1 MESGE
6 IVEYID
12 DNKIICSVVMESGNQ
27 RLKLF
32 TENNREVKV
41 ATQRLSHRGK
51 TKLPLIADR
60 NQMVTALKKLSAAR
74 QTIAAT
80 VQVRELW
87 EILNRE
93 ENWIDL
99 ETMTGLCFP
108 ESEDDDHQSAVIRAM
123 FESRRYFKFKPDRFL
138 PHTEDQVAEIIALEQ
153 KAAREQRLVDVGAAW
168 IRSTLSGSTV
178 ETGDDHQ
185 ELAKI
190 LKDFYLFEKESPYYE
205 IGRRIVK
212 KAQLE
217 SPEAVFEHL
226 VAIGVWSVDEN
237 LDLLRYRLP
246 TDFSQP
252 VLQRAQSLRIPTQA
266 CLETGGRVDL
276 THLATLTIDGQSTLD
291 FDDALS
297 VESRDGHVLVGIHIS
312 DVAESIKRGDLL
324 DTEARSRGSSIYMPD
339 ERISMVPPILAENRL
354 SLKKDHVRPAIS
366 TMVKIDAGGEIVSYD
381 IFASTIRINHQLSYY
396 EANGS
401 TEQADTIA
409 CLYDIATRFREKRMG
424 QGALQITLPEINIW
438 LDADTGGPVINRVN
452 RESPGRML
460 VAEMMILSNWLA
472 ARFLTEKKIPAVFR
486 SQPKPKERILKN
498 GTGTLFQNWMQRKLL
513 NRFVLR
519 PEPDHHSGLGLDA
532 YVTASSPIRKY
543 FDLVTQRQIRAA
555 LGLENAYTQTEIEE
569 IIEQLTKPMAAIGRV
584 QYRRNRYWLL
594 KHLEGRIGEKEE
606 AIVLQRRR
614 NSYAILLKA
623 YMIEC
628 AMPLSSGIALKAE
641 DLIQVTI
648 QHVNARRNI
657 LSVFLG

>member
-27 RLKLF
+27 RLNLF

-41 ATQRLSHRGK
+41 IAQRLSHRGK

-60 NQMVTALKKLSAAR
+60 HQMVMSLKKRSAAR
-74 QTIAAT
+74 QAIAAT
-80 VQVRELW
+80 IQVRELW
-87 EILNRE
+87 EILNQE
-93 ENWIDL
+93 EDWIDL

-108 ESEDDDHQSAVIRAM
+108 NSEDDDHQSAVIRAM

-138 PHTEDQVAEIIALEQ
+138 PNTEDQVAEIIALEQ
-153 KAAREQRLVDVGAAW
+153 KAAHEQRLVDLGAAW
-168 IRSTLSGSTV
+168 IRSTGSGSAV
-178 ETGDDHQ
+178 EPGDDRQ
-185 ELAKI
+185 ELTNI
-190 LKDFYLFEKESPYYE
+190 LKDFYLFEKESPHDE
-205 IGRRIVK
+205 IGRMIVK
-212 KAQLE
+212 KAQLK
-217 SPEAVFEHL
+217 SPEAIFDHL
-226 VAIGVWSVDEN
+226 VAVGVWSVDEN
-237 LDLLRYRLP
+237 LDLLRFRLP

-252 VLQRAQSLRIPTQA
+252 VLERAQSLRIPTEES
-266 CLETGGRVDL
+266 LKTDGRVDL
-276 THLATLTIDGQSTLD
+276 THLTTLTIDGQSTLD

-297 VESRDGHVLVGIHIS
+297 IEPRDGHVLVGIHIS
-312 DVAESIKRGDLL
+312 DVAQSIKKGDSL
-324 DTEARSRGSSIYMPD
+324 DREARSRGSSIYMPD
-339 ERISMVPPILAENRL
+339 QRISMVPPVLAENRL
-354 SLKKDHVRPAIS
+354 SLKKDHIRPAIS
-366 TMVKIDAGGEIVSYD
+366 TMVKIDPCGEIVSYD
-381 IFASTIRINHQLSYY
+381 IFASIICVNHQLSYY
-396 EANGS
+396 EANGN
-401 TEQADTIA
+401 EKQAETIT

-424 QGALQITLPEINIW
+424 QGGLQITLPEINIW
-438 LDADTGGPVINRVN
+438 LVADTGAPVINRVN

-460 VAEMMILSNWLA
+460 IAEMMILSNWLA

-486 SQPKPKERILKN
+486 SQPKPKDRILKN

-519 PEPDHHSGLGLDA
+519 PEPDRHCGLGLDA

-555 LGLENAYTQTEIEE
+555 LGLERAYTQTEIEE
-569 IIEQLTKPMAAIGRV
+569 IIDRLARPMADIGRV

-594 KHLEGRIGEKEE
+594 KYLEGCIGEKEE

-614 NSYAILLKA
+614 NNYAILLKTF
-623 YMIEC
+623 MIEC
-628 AMPLSSGIALKAE
+628 TLPQSSGVALKAG